1 MKKIVAFIT
10 LTFMGIAAV
19 AQNASSNT
27 GAVLST
33 SMVSSAKITDVTIN
47 PNPVKGQ
54 NFTLELQNLDKGKYT
69 ICAYDNNGKKYL
81 LKVLNTEGGS
91 STQIVDLP
99 KEITTGTYILQVVS
113 KTARFSKK
121 MVVE

>member
-10 LTFMGIAAV
+10 LTFIGMAAV
-19 AQNASSNT
+19 AQTDKSGTAAALT
-27 GAVLST
+27 T
-33 SMVSSAKITDVTIN
+33 SMVSTARITDVVIN
-47 PNPVKGQ
+47 PNPVTGE
-54 NFTLELQNLDKGKYT
+54 NFTLELQNLEKGKYT
-69 ICAYDNNGKKYL
+69 IYAYDNNGKKYL
-81 LKVLNTEGGS
+81 LKVLNTEGGT
-91 STQIVDLP
+91 STQTVALP